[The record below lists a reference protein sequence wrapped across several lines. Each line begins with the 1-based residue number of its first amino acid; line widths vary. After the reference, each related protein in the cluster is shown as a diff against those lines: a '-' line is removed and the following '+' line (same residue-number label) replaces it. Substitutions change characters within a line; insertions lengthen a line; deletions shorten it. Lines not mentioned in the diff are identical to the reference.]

1 MSDTRY
7 TEDHEWIR
15 VDGEIATIGISNH
28 AQEQLGDVVFVE
40 LPAVGRQVKR
50 KEPMA
55 VVESVKAASDVYAPL
70 SGEVVEVNE
79 ALGDDPALVNSGA
92 ESSGWFCKLKLTD
105 PGELDAL
112 LDAAAYENFVESTA

>member
-7 TEDHEWIR
+7 TKDHEWVR
-15 VDGEIATIGISNH
+15 VDGEIATVGISNH

-40 LPAVGRQVKR
+40 LPEVGRQVKQ
-50 KEPMA
+50 KDPMA

-70 SGEVVEVNE
+70 SGEVIEVNE
-79 ALGDDPALVNSGA
+79 ALGDDPALVNRGA

-112 LDAAAYENFVESTA
+112 LDAAAYESLIESAA

>member
-7 TEDHEWIR
+7 TEDHEWVR

-40 LPAVGRQVKR
+40 LPAVGRQVKQ
-50 KEPMA
+50 KDPMA

-70 SGEVVEVNE
+70 SGEVVAVNQ
-79 ALGDDPALVNSGA
+79 ALNDDPALVNSGA
-92 ESSGWFCKLKLTD
+92 ESSGWFCQLKLAA

-112 LDAAAYENFVESTA
+112 LDAEAYRALVESAG